1 MMLKNCLLF
10 ICFIFL
16 FQVTE
21 ARACLFNNLK
31 EKNMHLIQIGKNT
44 ILNGSSIQMYDLVSP
59 LCNLD
64 CYMGFLDKKNIKF
77 SKQGSLFYIAEN
89 GGTTIQVLS
98 RKKQSFSGRV
108 VCPSQANYKL
118 LAFPDYIKLAKPTT
132 DFQSEDYGE
141 INRTMVFKTFK
152 RIDYQNI
159 ISQLQKRAKMSD
171 INDAFSYFDL
181 GDGNEI
187 NLIFDA
193 RKSINTLVIINV
205 KKSHSNAK

>member
-1 MMLKNCLLF
+1 MIHKKYLLSIFF
-10 ICFIFL
+10 IIFL
-16 FQVTE
+16 QVTE
-21 ARACLFNNLK
+21 VKACLFNNLK
-31 EKNMHLIQIGKNT
+31 EKNMHLVQIGKNT
-44 ILNGSSIQMYDLVSP
+44 ILNGSSIQMYELVSP

-89 GGTTIQVLS
+89 GGTTIQVFS
-98 RKKQSFSGRV
+98 TNQQSFSGRV
-108 VCPSQANYKL
+108 ICPSKANYKL
-118 LAFPDYIKLAKPTT
+118 LKFPDYIKLVKPTT

-152 RIDYQNI
+152 RIDYQSI
-159 ISQLQKRAKMSD
+159 IGQLQKRAKMSD